1 MKCKMKKVLKEW
13 QWVLLALFTICIC
26 SCKDDDDNTNAVA
39 FDPSKPVLISDF
51 TPKKGGTGQRL
62 VIYGENFGL
71 DKSLVNVMIGGKK
84 ATIINVN
91 NNSIYCLVP
100 SQAYDGDIKVIVGG
114 EENQVTGISESTF
127 EYDKILGIFR
137 KYDIGYF
144 VYIGGNDSMDTV
156 HKLAGFCERMRIDDV
171 KIIGAPK
178 TIDNDLME
186 TDHCPGFG
194 SAAKYVAATMS
205 EIACDCNVYAQ
216 PSITIVEI
224 MGRDAGW
231 LTASSALGRLNGDS
245 APDLIYLCERPFL
258 VDRFLEDVREK
269 MAEKHSI
276 VIAVSEGL
284 RNEEGDYVTDSLQN
298 RAADAFGHKILAG
311 AARYLEEILRFEIG
325 CKVRSI
331 ELNVMQRCASHVA
344 SASDIYESR
353 LIGAAAA
360 DYAISGGTGKM
371 ACIRRTSVQPYR
383 FGIDFVDIG
392 QIANHVKTVPDEWIN
407 EAGNDVTE
415 EMLTYLLPLIQG
427 ELPCTYKNGVPVH
440 LHLY

>member
-1 MKCKMKKVLKEW
+1 MKN
-13 QWVLLALFTICIC
+13 LLVAQSGGPSAAI
-26 SCKDDDDNTNAVA
+26 NATLVGVVE
-39 FDPSKPVLISDF
+39 KGLSD
-51 TPKKGGTGQRL
+51 KNIGK
-62 VIYGENFGL
+62 IYGAKNGIMGIL
-71 DKSLVNVMIGGKK
+71 TDKLIELNDKLADPEMLQLLCQ
-84 ATIINVN
+84 T
-91 NNSIYCLVP
+91 P
-100 SQAYDGDIKVIVGG
+100 SSALGSCRMKLSHW
-114 EENQVTGISESTF
+114 EESTF
-127 EYDKILGIFR
+127 EYDKIIKIFR

-156 HKLAGFCERMRIDDV
+156 HKLAGFCERMHIDDI

-194 SAAKYVAATMS
+194 SAAKYVATTMS
-205 EIACDCNVYAQ
+205 EISCDCNVYAQ

-231 LTASSALGRLNGDS
+231 LTAASALGRLNGDS
-245 APDLIYLCERPFL
+245 APDLIYLCERPFC
-258 VDRFLEDVREK
+258 VDQFLNDVREK

-276 VIAVSEGL
+276 IIAVSEGL
-284 RNEEGDYVTDSLQN
+284 KNEEGDYVTDSLSD

-311 AARYLEEILRFEIG
+311 ASRYLEEILRFEIG

-344 SASDIYESR
+344 SASDIYEAR
-353 LIGAAAA
+353 MIGAAAA

-371 ACIRRTSVQPYR
+371 ACLRRISTKPYR
-383 FGIDFVDIG
+383 FEIDFVEIEK
-392 QIANHVKTVPDEWIN
+392 IANQVKTVPDAWIN
-407 EAGNDVTE
+407 EAGNDVTQ
-415 EMLTYLLPLIQG
+415 EMIDYLLPLIQG

-440 LHLY
+440 LRLY

>member
-1 MKCKMKKVLKEW
+1 MKN
-13 QWVLLALFTICIC
+13 LLVAQSGGPSAAI
-26 SCKDDDDNTNAVA
+26 NAT
-39 FDPSKPVLISDF
+39 LIGVVEKGLSD
-51 TPKKGGTGQRL
+51 KNIGK
-62 VIYGENFGL
+62 IYGAKNGIMGVL
-71 DKSLVNVMIGGKK
+71 TDKLIDLTETLADPETLQLLCQTPSSALGSCRMKLSHYEE
-84 ATIINVN
+84 
-91 NNSIYCLVP
+91 SI
-100 SQAYDGDIKVIVGG
+100 
-114 EENQVTGISESTF
+114 F
-127 EYDKILGIFR
+127 EYDKIIKIFR

-156 HKLAGFCERMRIDDV
+156 YKLAEYCERMHIDDI

-194 SAAKYVAATMS
+194 SAAKYVATTMS

-231 LTASSALGRLNGDS
+231 LTASSALGRLNGDT
-245 APDLIYLCERPFL
+245 APDLIYLCERPFC
-258 VDRFLEDVREK
+258 VDQFLDDVREK

-276 VIAVSEGL
+276 IIAVSEGIK
-284 RNEEGDYVTDSLQN
+284 NEEGDYVTDTLSD
-298 RAADAFGHKILAG
+298 RAVDAFGHKILAG
-311 AARYLEEILRFEIG
+311 ASRYLEEILRYEIG

-353 LIGAAAA
+353 LIGSAAA

-371 ACIRRTSVQPYR
+371 ACIRRTSTKPYR
-383 FGIDFVDIG
+383 FEIDFVDID
-392 QIANHVKTVPDEWIN
+392 QIANKVKTVPDEWIN
-407 EAGNDVTE
+407 EAGNDVTQ
-415 EMLTYLLPLIQG
+415 EMIDYLLPLIQG

-440 LHLY
+440 LRLY

>member
-1 MKCKMKKVLKEW
+1 MKN
-13 QWVLLALFTICIC
+13 LLVAQSGGPSAAI
-26 SCKDDDDNTNAVA
+26 NATLVGVVE
-39 FDPSKPVLISDF
+39 KGLSD
-51 TPKKGGTGQRL
+51 KNIGK
-62 VIYGENFGL
+62 IYGAKNGIMGIL
-71 DKSLVNVMIGGKK
+71 TDKLIELNDKL
-84 ATIINVN
+84 ANPETLQLL
-91 NNSIYCLVP
+91 CQTP
-100 SQAYDGDIKVIVGG
+100 SSALGSCRMKLSHW
-114 EENQVTGISESTF
+114 EESTF
-127 EYDKILGIFR
+127 EYDKIIKIFR

-156 HKLAGFCERMRIDDV
+156 HKLAGFCQRMHIDDI

-194 SAAKYVAATMS
+194 SAAKYVATTMS
-205 EIACDCNVYAQ
+205 EISCDCNVYAQ

-231 LTASSALGRLNGDS
+231 LTAASALGRLNGDT
-245 APDLIYLCERPFL
+245 APDLIYLCERPFC
-258 VDRFLEDVREK
+258 VDQFLNDVREK

-276 VIAVSEGL
+276 IIAVSEGL
-284 RNEEGDYVTDSLQN
+284 KNEEGDYVTDSLSD

-311 AARYLEEILRFEIG
+311 ASRYLEEILRFEIG

-344 SASDIYESR
+344 SASDIYEAR
-353 LIGAAAA
+353 MIGAAAA

-371 ACIRRTSVQPYR
+371 ACLRRTSTKPYR
-383 FGIDFVDIG
+383 FEIDFVEIEK
-392 QIANHVKTVPDEWIN
+392 IANQVKTVPDAWIN
-407 EAGNDVTE
+407 EAGNDVKQ
-415 EMLTYLLPLIQG
+415 EMIDYLLPLIQG

-440 LHLY
+440 LRLY